1 VSIGRIVSYDDARR
15 LARSN
20 QWREK
25 VLVYVTRGEE
35 LLVLEHTADYPD
47 AGIQVPA
54 GGVDPGESPEEAGR
68 GRDQRT
74 VRRDRPYRPN
84 ATHLPAVLLVAQL
97 RGSVGIRHYYWVEAL
112 PETPTTWPHVV
123 SAGEGDEGMTF
134 LLSFRPPHPDRPHPG
149 IRLGRRT
156 ATPLSHHESALTDWT
171 RGKTSGGS
179 HASRRTVLLRRHPVL
194 QDRRHAA
201 SLCARMLGVARLG
214 EAWQRQ

>member
-54 GGVDPGESPEEAGR
+54 GGVDPGESPEEAATRELFEETGLTAR
-68 GRDQRT
+68 MPPIYLQSCWW
-74 VRRDRPYRPN
+74 PN
-84 ATHLPAVLLVAQL
+84 SEAPS
-97 RGSVGIRHYYWVEAL
+97 RIRHYYWVEAL